1 ISVLEYREENRIDF
15 DLGML
20 GGVKLDYEN
29 GVFRRYHVGANPV
42 NFTDPSGLINW
53 SRVGWG
59 ALEATGGTIGIAVAA
74 KTEVATMGAGTVLA
88 VGLATMAVPALSHG
102 VTEVIAGFADTNAK
116 IPPVSGPALGAL
128 LVTGNVNAA
137 EKADLAASLLF
148 FGKTLVTAGKSSS
161 TLEGVGAAVDFINAG
176 RGLSNSSC
184 KK

>member
-1 ISVLEYREENRIDF
+1 MPYRIIISEDPIGFE
-15 DLGML
+15 
-20 GGVKLDYEN
+20 GGDVNLYN
-29 GVFRRYHVGANPV
+29 YVGANPV

-59 ALEATGGTIGIAVAA
+59 AMEAAGGAIGIGIAATA
-74 KTEVATMGAGTVLA
+74 EVSTAGAGTVAALT
-88 VGLATMAVPALSHG
+88 VATMSAPALAHG
-102 VTEVIAGFADTNAK
+102 VTEMIVGFAEPSSKPIAN
-116 IPPVSGPALGAL
+116 IPPASGPALGAL
-128 LVTGNVNAA
+128 LVTGNVKAA